1 MSRRAIALVAIFLGA
16 LLVANIIV
24 VAIWLPNRKTG
35 AAKPEASTSTSLTS
49 SVISASSPPNNTTP
63 AATVGSASK
72 NAAQINVDSALE
84 RQLTSTSGNIRIKY
98 FRDRKTKM
106 RRIALEDVR
115 RPGAE
120 SVLCESKGTVWALI
134 SPDDQW
140 VAVNE
145 RSAAD
150 GGGIRLYH
158 RESDSSLRYVVAE
171 GSGPRGRALQ
181 DTVWSSYISATHADP
196 NTPRRVVTVDATGWE
211 GDSRKLDLSVA
222 YLPTRDNP
230 DVPEPWSCSYDVA
243 SKEVEPTPDQPVAA
257 SIMASGPIADQ
268 DDSQA
273 GAVQEQGP
281 EQEPAAPGSSA
292 ENEQDANVDTA
303 ADAELPGEKF
313 PATRLDELA
322 VPDVNESSLSE
333 ITYAINEM
341 YARHGADFKDKK
353 VADQFSEFS
362 WYQPRP
368 GVSLADAEV
377 EFSDLEKQNLK
388 VLQRCRDA
396 KVAAAR
402 RKSRPV
408 HGEKAEE
415 ETTGQKILRGF
426 RAWQDAGAPVPPHP

>member
-35 AAKPEASTSTSLTS
+35 AAKRKASTSTSLAS
-49 SVISASSPPNNTTP
+49 SVISTSSPPNNTAP
-63 AATVGSASK
+63 AATAGPGSG
-72 NAAQINVDSALE
+72 NAAQTNVDAALE
-84 RQLTSTSGNIRIKY
+84 RQLTSASGNIRIKY

-115 RPGAE
+115 RPGADTI
-120 SVLCESKGTVWALI
+120 LCESKHTLWALV

-140 VAVNE
+140 IAVNE
-145 RSAAD
+145 RNAAD

-158 RESDSSLRYVVAE
+158 RESDSSLRYVLAE
-171 GSGPRGRALQ
+171 GSGPQGHALP
-181 DTVWSSYISATHADP
+181 DTVWSRYISATHTDP
-196 NTPRRVVTVDATGWE
+196 NTPRRGVTVDATGWE

-222 YLPTRDNP
+222 YLPAPDNP
-230 DVPEPWSCSYDVA
+230 DVPEPWSCSYDLA
-243 SKEVEPTPDQPVAA
+243 SKQVEPTPDQPVAA
-257 SIMASGPIADQ
+257 SAMANGPTGDQ
-268 DDSQA
+268 DDSQL
-273 GAVQEQGP
+273 GATQEQGP
-281 EQEPAAPGSSA
+281 EQESAAADSSA
-292 ENEQDANVDTA
+292 INEQDANMDTA

-313 PATRLDELA
+313 PATRLDELT

-353 VADQFSEFS
+353 VAEQFSEFS
-362 WYQPRP
+362 WYKRRP
-368 GVSLADAEV
+368 GVTSADVEAE
-377 EFSDLEKQNLK
+377 FTDLEKENLK

-408 HGEKAEE
+408 HAEKAEE

>member
-1 MSRRAIALVAIFLGA
+1 MSRRAIALIAIFLGA
-16 LLVANIIV
+16 LVVANIIV
-24 VAIWLPNRKTG
+24 VAIWLPNRKSG
-35 AAKPEASTSTSLTS
+35 SAKREASNSA
-49 SVISASSPPNNTTP
+49 VASSATSVSLPGNNTTP
-63 AATVGSASK
+63 AATVGPTSG
-72 NAAQINVDSALE
+72 NAAQINADSALE
-84 RQLTSTSGNIRIKY
+84 RQLTSASGNIRIKY

-115 RPGAE
+115 RPGADT
-120 SVLCESKGTVWALI
+120 VLCESKHTVWALV

-145 RSAAD
+145 RNAAD

-158 RESDSSLRYVVAE
+158 RESDSSLRYTPAE
-171 GSGPRGRALQ
+171 GSGQQARALQ

-243 SKEVEPTPDQPVAA
+243 SKQVEANPDQPMGASAVAN
-257 SIMASGPIADQ
+257 GPAADQ
-268 DDSQA
+268 DESQV
-273 GAVQEQGP
+273 GAMQEH
-281 EQEPAAPGSSA
+281 EPAAPGSSA
-292 ENEQDANVDTA
+292 ENEQDANMETA
-303 ADAELPGEKF
+303 EDADLPGEKF
-313 PATRLDELA
+313 PATRLDELR

-353 VADQFSEFS
+353 VAEQFSEFS
-362 WYQPRP
+362 WYKRRP

-396 KVAAAR
+396 KIAASR
-402 RKSRPV
+402 RNSRPV
-408 HGEKAEE
+408 HAEKADE

>member
-1 MSRRAIALVAIFLGA
+1 MSRRALALVAIFLGA
-16 LLVANIIV
+16 LVVANIVV
-24 VAIWLPNRKTG
+24 VALWLPNRKTS
-35 AAKPEASTSTSLTS
+35 AVKQETSNSTSVAS
-49 SVISASSPPNNTTP
+49 SATSASSPRSNTTP
-63 AATVGSASK
+63 AATVGPVPA
-72 NAAQINVDSALE
+72 NVAQINGDSALE
-84 RQLTSTSGNIRIKY
+84 RQLTSASGNIRIKY

-106 RRIALEDVR
+106 RRIALEDAR

-120 SVLCESKGTVWALI
+120 SVLCESKGTVWALV
-134 SPDDQW
+134 SADDQW

-158 RESDSSLRYVVAE
+158 RESDSSLRYVLAE

-181 DTVWSSYISATHADP
+181 DTVWSRYISATHTDP
-196 NTPRRVVTVDATGWE
+196 NTPRRGVTVDATGWE
-211 GDSRKLDLSVA
+211 GDSHKLDLSVA

-243 SKEVEPTPDQPVAA
+243 SKQVEPNPDQPVAA
-257 SIMASGPIADQ
+257 SATANASTDDQ
-268 DDSQA
+268 DESQA
-273 GAVQEQGP
+273 GATQEQEP
-281 EQEPAAPGSSA
+281 EQETAAADSA
-292 ENEQDANVDTA
+292 AKNEQDANMDS
-303 ADAELPGEKF
+303 ADNTELPGEKF
-313 PATRLDELA
+313 PATRLDELT

-333 ITYAINEM
+333 ITYAVNEM

-362 WYQPRP
+362 WYKPRP

-396 KVAAAR
+396 KVAAAH

-408 HGEKAEE
+408 RGEKAEE

>member
-1 MSRRAIALVAIFLGA
+1 MSRRALALVAIFLGA
-16 LLVANIIV
+16 LVVANIVV
-24 VAIWLPNRKTG
+24 VALWLPNRKTS
-35 AAKPEASTSTSLTS
+35 AVKQETSNSTSVAS
-49 SVISASSPPNNTTP
+49 SATSASSPRSNTTP
-63 AATVGSASK
+63 AATVGPVPA
-72 NAAQINVDSALE
+72 NVAQINGDSALE
-84 RQLTSTSGNIRIKY
+84 RQLTSASGNIRIKY

-106 RRIALEDVR
+106 RRIALEDAR

-120 SVLCESKGTVWALI
+120 SVLCESKGTVWALV
-134 SPDDQW
+134 SADDQW

-158 RESDSSLRYVVAE
+158 RESDSSLRYVLAE

-181 DTVWSSYISATHADP
+181 DTVWSRYISATHTDP
-196 NTPRRVVTVDATGWE
+196 NTPRRGVTVDATGWE
-211 GDSRKLDLSVA
+211 GDSHKLDLSVA

-243 SKEVEPTPDQPVAA
+243 SKQVEPNPDQPVAA
-257 SIMASGPIADQ
+257 SATANASTDDQ
-268 DDSQA
+268 DESQA
-273 GAVQEQGP
+273 GATQEQEP
-281 EQEPAAPGSSA
+281 EQETAAADSA
-292 ENEQDANVDTA
+292 AKNEQDANTDS
-303 ADAELPGEKF
+303 ADNTELPGEKF
-313 PATRLDELA
+313 PATRLDELT

-333 ITYAINEM
+333 ITYAVNEM

-362 WYQPRP
+362 WYKPRP

-396 KVAAAR
+396 KVAAAH

-408 HGEKAEE
+408 RGEKAEE

>member
-1 MSRRAIALVAIFLGA
+1 MSRRAIVLVAIFLGA

-35 AAKPEASTSTSLTS
+35 AAKREASTSISLAS
-49 SVISASSPPNNTTP
+49 SVISASSPPKNTTP
-63 AATVGSASK
+63 AATVGSASG
-72 NAAQINVDSALE
+72 NATQINVDSALE
-84 RQLTSTSGNIRIKY
+84 RQLTSASGNIRIKY

-115 RPGAE
+115 RPGADA
-120 SVLCESKGTVWALI
+120 VLCESKHTVWALV

-140 VAVNE
+140 VSVNE
-145 RSAAD
+145 RNAAD
-150 GGGIRLYH
+150 GGGVRLYH
-158 RESDSSLRYVVAE
+158 RENNSSLRYVLAE
-171 GSGPRGRALQ
+171 GSSPQGRTLQ
-181 DTVWSSYISATHADP
+181 DTVWQTYISATHADP
-196 NTPRRVVTVDATGWE
+196 NTPLRGVTVDATGWE

-230 DVPEPWSCSYDVA
+230 DVPEPWSCAYDVG
-243 SKEVEPTPDQPVAA
+243 SKQVEPTPGQPVAA
-257 SIMASGPIADQ
+257 SAMADGATGDQ
-268 DDSQA
+268 DESQLRA
-273 GAVQEQGP
+273 TQ
-281 EQEPAAPGSSA
+281 EQEPAVADSSA
-292 ENEQDANVDTA
+292 KNEQDANVDTA
-303 ADAELPGEKF
+303 EAAELPGEKF

-341 YARHGADFKDKK
+341 YARHGADFKDKR

-362 WYQPRP
+362 WYKPRP

-396 KVAAAR
+396 KIAASR
-402 RKSRPV
+402 RSSRPARAERV
-408 HGEKAEE
+408 EE
-415 ETTGQKILRGF
+415 ETTGQKILRGIQT
-426 RAWQDAGAPVPPHP
+426 WQNLGAPVPPHP

>member
-1 MSRRAIALVAIFLGA
+1 MSRRALALVAIFLGA
-16 LLVANIIV
+16 LVVANIVV
-24 VAIWLPNRKTG
+24 VALWLPNRKTS
-35 AAKPEASTSTSLTS
+35 AVKQETSNSTSVAS
-49 SVISASSPPNNTTP
+49 SATSASSPRSNTTP
-63 AATVGSASK
+63 AATVGPVPA
-72 NAAQINVDSALE
+72 NVAQINGDSALE
-84 RQLTSTSGNIRIKY
+84 LQLTSASGNIRIKY

-106 RRIALEDVR
+106 RRIALEDAR

-120 SVLCESKGTVWALI
+120 SVLCESKGTVWALV
-134 SPDDQW
+134 SADDQW

-158 RESDSSLRYVVAE
+158 RESDSSLRYVLAE

-181 DTVWSSYISATHADP
+181 DTVWSRYISATHTDP
-196 NTPRRVVTVDATGWE
+196 NTPRRGVTVDATGWE
-211 GDSRKLDLSVA
+211 GDSHKLDLSVA

-243 SKEVEPTPDQPVAA
+243 SKQVEPTSDQPVALSA
-257 SIMASGPIADQ
+257 MANGSTDDQ
-268 DDSQA
+268 DESQM
-273 GAVQEQGP
+273 GATQEGGP
-281 EQEPAAPGSSA
+281 EQEMASA
-292 ENEQDANVDTA
+292 DSTAKNEQDASMDTA
-303 ADAELPGEKF
+303 EDAELPGEKF
-313 PATRLDELA
+313 PATRLDELT

-341 YARHGADFKDKK
+341 YARHGADFKDKE
-353 VADQFSEFS
+353 VAGQFSDFS
-362 WYQPRP
+362 WYKRRP
-368 GVSLADAEV
+368 GVTSADAEV

-396 KVAAAR
+396 KVAAAH

-408 HGEKAEE
+408 RGEKAEE

>member
-1 MSRRAIALVAIFLGA
+1 MSRRAIVLIAIFLGA

-35 AAKPEASTSTSLTS
+35 AAKPEASTSTSLASPAT
-49 SVISASSPPNNTTP
+49 SASLSRNNTAPVAT
-63 AATVGSASK
+63 AAPGSG
-72 NAAQINVDSALE
+72 NAAQTNVDSALE
-84 RQLTSTSGNIRIKY
+84 RQLTSASGNIRIKY

-106 RRIALEDVR
+106 RRIALEDAR

-120 SVLCESKGTVWALI
+120 SVLCESKGTVWALL

-145 RSAAD
+145 RSAAG

-158 RESDSSLRYVVAE
+158 RESDSSLRYVLAE
-171 GSGPRGRALQ
+171 GSSPQGRTLQ
-181 DTVWSSYISATHADP
+181 DTVWLSYISATHADP
-196 NTPRRVVTVDATGWE
+196 NTPRRDVTVDATGWE
-211 GDSRKLDLSVA
+211 GDSRKLDLSMA

-230 DVPEPWSCSYDVA
+230 DVPEPWSCSYDLA
-243 SKEVEPTPDQPVAA
+243 SKQVEPTPDQPVAA
-257 SIMASGPIADQ
+257 AMPNGSAADQ
-268 DDSQA
+268 DESQV
-273 GAVQEQGP
+273 GATQEQGP
-281 EQEPAAPGSSA
+281 EQESAAADSSA
-292 ENEQDANVDTA
+292 INEQDANMDTA
-303 ADAELPGEKF
+303 ADVELPGEKF
-313 PATRLDELA
+313 PATRLDELT

-353 VADQFSEFS
+353 VAEQFSEFS
-362 WYQPRP
+362 WYKRRP
-368 GVSLADAEV
+368 GVTSADVEAE
-377 EFSDLEKQNLK
+377 FTDLEKENLK

-408 HGEKAEE
+408 HGEKVDE

>member
-16 LLVANIIV
+16 LLVANIALM
-24 VAIWLPNRKTG
+24 AIWLPNRKTG
-35 AAKPEASTSTSLTS
+35 AAKHEASTSVAS
-49 SVISASSPPNNTTP
+49 SATSASSPRNDTTP
-63 AATVGSASK
+63 AATVGPASA
-72 NAAQINVDSALE
+72 NAAQTNVDSALE
-84 RQLTSTSGNIRIKY
+84 RQLTSTSGNVRIKY

-115 RPGAE
+115 RPGADA
-120 SVLCESKGTVWALI
+120 VLCESKGAVWALV

-145 RSAAD
+145 RSAAG

-158 RESDSSLRYVVAE
+158 RESDSSLRYVPAE
-171 GSGPRGRALQ
+171 GSSPQGRTLQ
-181 DTVWSSYISATHADP
+181 DAVWLNYISATHADP
-196 NTPRRVVTVDATGWE
+196 NTPRRGVTVDATGWE
-211 GDSRKLDLSVA
+211 GDSRKLNLSVA

-243 SKEVEPTPDQPVAA
+243 SKQVEPTSDQPVAL
-257 SIMASGPIADQ
+257 STMANGSTDDQ
-268 DDSQA
+268 DESQM
-273 GAVQEQGP
+273 GATQEGGP
-281 EQEPAAPGSSA
+281 EQEMAAADSTA
-292 ENEQDANVDTA
+292 KNEQDANMDTA
-303 ADAELPGEKF
+303 EDAELPGEKF
-313 PATRLDELA
+313 PATRLDELT

-341 YARHGADFKDKK
+341 YARHGADFKDKE
-353 VADQFSEFS
+353 VAGQFSDFS
-362 WYQPRP
+362 WYKRRP
-368 GVSLADAEV
+368 GVTLADAEV

-396 KVAAAR
+396 KLAAAR

-408 HGEKAEE
+408 RGEKAEE

-426 RAWQDAGAPVPPHP
+426 RAWQDAGGPLPPHP